1 MSAEPEDKFDWA
13 KYLMEG
19 EDADMGPY
27 PDTPVSHRAHLYE
40 CRAVSDS
47 LIENPVSAGFCSGWS
62 GATVVWCNMNTTPQ
76 SHDFNIITNLC
87 SQAEKQNSFLTHKYK
102 HRKAPTKSDAK
113 KT

>member
-47 LIENPVSAGFCSGWS
+47 LIENRCQRVFAQGDLVQLWC
-62 GATVVWCNMNTTPQ
+62 GAT
-76 SHDFNIITNLC
+76 
-87 SQAEKQNSFLTHKYK
+87 
-102 HRKAPTKSDAK
+102 
-113 KT
+113 